1 MRGPD
6 DLLIL
11 APLGSVPS
19 EKTLMNQ
26 ASVTKHPVTDKT
38 REALAVTLRGCEELI
53 PQEDWLQK
61 LAKSEAT
68 GVPLRIKL
76 GLDPTAPDIHI
87 GHTVV
92 LNKMRQLQDLGHQV
106 IFLIGDFT
114 SLIGDPSGRNSTR
127 PPLTPEQIKANAE
140 TYYKQASLV
149 LDPAKTEIRYNSEWS
164 LPLGSMGMIQLAAK
178 YTVARMME
186 RNDFHDRFHAGT
198 PISVHEF
205 LYPLMQGYD
214 SVALK
219 SDLELGGTDQKFN
232 LLMGRH
238 LQAEYGQEPQCILT
252 MPLLEGLD
260 GVDKMSKSKNNY
272 IGITEEANTMFA
284 KVLSISDTLMWRWYT
299 LLSFK
304 SMAEIEALKKEVEGG
319 RNPKDAKVMLAK
331 EITTR
336 FHSAGAAEAAEQ
348 DFINRSKGGIPDD
361 IPEVALSGAPMG
373 IGALLKAAGLAP
385 STTEAGRLI
394 EGGGV
399 RIDGAVIS
407 DKGLK
412 VEAGTCVVQVGK
424 RKFARVTPAPSDP
437 QAPVAGLGGGGRHHD
452 CPQDAGLV
460 ADRLGGAAVGRNGVA
475 GQPGQRHVRLAHG
488 HRGRGAAGRR
498 PSLRAPQGRIFFFGL

>member
-1 MRGPD
+1 
-6 DLLIL
+6 
-11 APLGSVPS
+11 
-19 EKTLMNQ
+19 MNQ
-26 ASVTKHPVTDKT
+26 ALVTKHPVTDQT

-61 LAKSEAT
+61 LARSEAT

-127 PPLTPEQIKANAE
+127 PPLTSEQIKANAE

-149 LDPAKTEIRYNSEWS
+149 LDPARTEIRYNSEWS

-186 RNDFHDRFHAGT
+186 RNDFHDRFKAGT

-272 IGITEEANTMFA
+272 IGITEDANTMFA

-331 EITTR
+331 EITAR
-336 FHSAGAAEAAEQ
+336 FHSAAAADAAEQ
-348 DFINRSKGGIPDD
+348 DFINRSKGGIPQD
-361 IPEVALSGAPMG
+361 IPEVSLSGAPLG
-373 IGALLKAAGLAP
+373 IAALLKAAGLAP
-385 STTEAGRLI
+385 SSSEANRLI

-424 RKFARVTPAPSDP
+424 RKFAKVT
-437 QAPVAGLGGGGRHHD
+437 
-452 CPQDAGLV
+452 
-460 ADRLGGAAVGRNGVA
+460 
-475 GQPGQRHVRLAHG
+475 LA
-488 HRGRGAAGRR
+488 
-498 PSLRAPQGRIFFFGL
+498 

>member
-1 MRGPD
+1 
-6 DLLIL
+6 
-11 APLGSVPS
+11 
-19 EKTLMNQ
+19 MNQ
-26 ASVTKHPVTDKT
+26 ASLQNYPVTD
-38 REALAVTLRGCEELI
+38 RVLEALAVTKRGCEELI
-53 PQEDWLQK
+53 PEDAWVKK
-61 LAKSEAT
+61 LARSEAT
-68 GVPLRIKL
+68 GQPLRIKL

-127 PPLTPEQIKANAE
+127 PPLTPEQIKVNAE

-149 LDPAKTEIRYNSEWS
+149 LDPAKTEIRYNSEWCI
-164 LPLGSMGMIQLAAK
+164 PLGSMGMIQLASK

-186 RNDFHDRFHAGT
+186 RNDFHDRFHANT

-238 LQAEYGQEPQCILT
+238 LQAEYGQEAQCILT

-260 GVDKMSKSKNNY
+260 GVEKMSKSKNNY
-272 IGITEEANTMFA
+272 IGISEEPNTMFA
-284 KVLSISDTLMWRWYT
+284 KVLSISDVLMWRWYT

-304 SMAEIEALKKEVEGG
+304 SMADIEALKKEIEGG
-319 RNPKDAKVMLAK
+319 RNPKDAKVALAK
-331 EITTR
+331 EITAR
-336 FHSAGAAEAAEQ
+336 FHGAAAADAAEQ
-348 DFINRSKGGIPDD
+348 DFINRSKGGVPDD
-361 IPEVALSGAPMG
+361 IPEVAISGAPMG

-385 STTEAGRLI
+385 SSSEANRLI
-394 EGGGV
+394 DGGGV
-399 RIDGAVIS
+399 RVDSSVVS

-412 VEAGTCVVQVGK
+412 LDAGTFVVQVGK
-424 RKFARVTPAPSDP
+424 RKFARVT
-437 QAPVAGLGGGGRHHD
+437 
-452 CPQDAGLV
+452 
-460 ADRLGGAAVGRNGVA
+460 
-475 GQPGQRHVRLAHG
+475 LA
-488 HRGRGAAGRR
+488 
-498 PSLRAPQGRIFFFGL
+498 

>member
-1 MRGPD
+1 
-6 DLLIL
+6 
-11 APLGSVPS
+11 
-19 EKTLMNQ
+19 MNQ
-26 ASVTKHPVTDKT
+26 APASTFPITD
-38 REALAVTLRGCEELI
+38 RVLDALAVTKRGCEELI
-53 PQEDWLQK
+53 PEDVWLKK
-61 LAKSEAT
+61 LARSEAT
-68 GVPLRIKL
+68 GQPLRIKL

-92 LNKMRQLQDLGHQV
+92 LNKMRQLQNLGHQV

-127 PPLTPEQIKANAE
+127 PPLTPEQIKVNAE

-149 LDPAKTEIRYNSEWS
+149 LDPEKTEIRYNSEWCI
-164 LPLGSMGMIQLAAK
+164 PLGSMGMIQLAAK

-186 RNDFHDRFHAGT
+186 RNDFHDRFKANT

-238 LQAEYGQEPQCILT
+238 LQAEYGQEAQCILT

-272 IGITEEANTMFA
+272 IGISEEPNTMFA

-299 LLSFK
+299 LLSFQ
-304 SMAEIEALKKEVEGG
+304 SMSDIEALKKEIEGG
-319 RNPKDAKVMLAK
+319 RNPKDAKVALAK

-336 FHSAGAAEAAEQ
+336 FHGAAAAEAAEQ
-348 DFINRSKGGIPDD
+348 DFINRSKGGVPDEIPD
-361 IPEVALSGAPMG
+361 VALSGAPMG

-385 STTEAGRLI
+385 STSEANRLI
-394 EGGGV
+394 DGGGV
-399 RIDGAVIS
+399 RVDSGVVS

-412 VEAGTCVVQVGK
+412 LNAGTFVVQVGK
-424 RKFARVTPAPSDP
+424 RKFARVTLS
-437 QAPVAGLGGGGRHHD
+437 
-452 CPQDAGLV
+452 
-460 ADRLGGAAVGRNGVA
+460 
-475 GQPGQRHVRLAHG
+475 
-488 HRGRGAAGRR
+488 
-498 PSLRAPQGRIFFFGL
+498 

>member
-1 MRGPD
+1 
-6 DLLIL
+6 
-11 APLGSVPS
+11 
-19 EKTLMNQ
+19 MNQ
-26 ASVTKHPVTDKT
+26 AAHPHPITDRV
-38 REALAVTLRGCEELI
+38 REALAVTRRGCEELI
-53 PQEDWLQK
+53 PDDEWLKK
-61 LAKSEAT
+61 LARSEAT

-127 PPLTPEQIKANAE
+127 PPLTPEQIKVNAE

-149 LDPAKTEIRYNSEWS
+149 LDPEKTEIRYNSEWS
-164 LPLGSMGMIQLAAK
+164 LPLGSMGMIRLAAK

-186 RNDFHDRFHAGT
+186 RNDFHDRFKAGT

-252 MPLLEGLD
+252 MPLLEGTD

-272 IGITEEANTMFA
+272 IGISEAPNTMFA
-284 KVLSISDTLMWRWYT
+284 KVLSISDELMWRWYT

-304 SMAEIEALKKEVEGG
+304 SMAEIDALKREVDNG
-319 RNPKDAKVMLAK
+319 RNPKEAKVMLAK
-331 EITTR
+331 EITSR
-336 FHSAGAAEAAEQ
+336 FHGAAAAEAAEQ

-361 IPEVALSGAPMG
+361 VADVPLVGAPMG
-373 IGALLKAAGLAP
+373 IGALLKSAGLAP
-385 STTEAGRLI
+385 STSEANRLI
-394 EGGGV
+394 DGGGV
-399 RIDGAVIS
+399 RIDGQVVS

-412 VEAGTCVVQVGK
+412 VEAGTFVVQVGK
-424 RKFARVTPAPSDP
+424 RKFARVT
-437 QAPVAGLGGGGRHHD
+437 
-452 CPQDAGLV
+452 
-460 ADRLGGAAVGRNGVA
+460 
-475 GQPGQRHVRLAHG
+475 LA
-488 HRGRGAAGRR
+488 
-498 PSLRAPQGRIFFFGL
+498 